1 MIALEEI
8 KHLIDLVT
16 QHRVSAL
23 DVTKGDLRIRIE
35 AAPAPARADA
45 ARPGAAAVGHAER
58 PDSTDAERAPA
69 TEAAAGSGV
78 APEPMVIR
86 APTDGIVHL
95 APTPGA
101 APFVRVGQAVQPDD
115 TVCVIE
121 VMKMFHPVPAT
132 VGATIRT
139 IRVEDGQSIGFDE
152 VLFVLS

>member
-35 AAPAPARADA
+35 TAPTAVRTA
-45 ARPGAAAVGHAER
+45 GAAAVEPAAHADFER
-58 PDSTDAERAPA
+58 SDSATPAPA
-69 TEAAAGSGV
+69 TDAAAGSGV
-78 APEPMVIR
+78 ASEQLVVR
-86 APTDGIVHL
+86 APADGIVHL

-101 APFVRVGQAVQPDD
+101 PPFVRVGQTVQADD
-115 TVCVIE
+115 IVCVIE

-132 VGATIRT
+132 VGGTIRT
-139 IRVEDGQSIGFDE
+139 IRVEDGQSIGYDE